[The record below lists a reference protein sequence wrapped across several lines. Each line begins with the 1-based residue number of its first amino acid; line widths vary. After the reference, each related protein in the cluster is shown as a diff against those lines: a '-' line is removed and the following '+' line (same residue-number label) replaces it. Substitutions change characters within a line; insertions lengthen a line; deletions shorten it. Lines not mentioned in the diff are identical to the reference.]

1 MHLKP
6 ESNDYLYFSEG
17 YYVLVDAQNQK
28 VSSERLGLKIHMFS
42 KDSIISQDSLI
53 NTLHS
58 LPNFTAQLKEFDPQ
72 SKGSIEL
79 DDLQNIVTHLGDDH
93 LSHFINLLEN
103 KNEKKVFYGPF
114 SSEIGP
120 WFKYGRRLDQM
131 KILDAID

>member
-1 MHLKP
+1 
-6 ESNDYLYFSEG
+6 
-17 YYVLVDAQNQK
+17 
-28 VSSERLGLKIHMFS
+28 MFS
-42 KDSIISQDSLI
+42 KDSIISQDSLL

-58 LPNFTAQLKEFDPQ
+58 LPSFTAQLKEFDPQ

-93 LSHFINLLEN
+93 LSSFINLLEN

-120 WFKYGRRLDQM
+120 WFKYG
-131 KILDAID
+131 